1 MCALR
6 VSFIVRFFT
15 SLNLPTPADP
25 SLHSSSHSAGEQ
37 ALHLPNFHFTPRRH
51 NAHVC
56 DHGRARSP
64 PSPQSRL
71 RPSKMECSSH
81 PIRGE
86 ITSALTPPHHR
97 RMSPISTLGK
107 TTKEP
112 LSGEEHR
119 DADTPRSSNRGW
131 PPRHPKTPHPI
142 RRRVTGE
149 RIPPPRT
156 GEG

>member
-1 MCALR
+1 MCALQ

-15 SLNLPTPADP
+15 SLNQPTPAEP

-37 ALHLPNFHFTPRRH
+37 ALHPPNFHFTPRRH
-51 NAHVC
+51 SARVS
-56 DHGRARSP
+56 DYGRGRSP
-64 PSPQSRL
+64 PSPQNRL
-71 RPSKMECSSH
+71 RPSKMECSSR

-86 ITSALTPPHHR
+86 IASALTLPHHR
-97 RMSPISTLGK
+97 RMSPPSTLGK
-107 TTKEP
+107 TRKEP
-112 LSGEEHR
+112 LTGEEHR
-119 DADTPRSSNRGW
+119 DADTPPSSNRGW
-131 PPRHPKTPHPI
+131 TPRHPKMPRPF

>member
-1 MCALR
+1 MCAAG
-6 VSFIVRFFT
+6 FFYSQIFYIFKST
-15 SLNLPTPADP
+15 LSH
-25 SLHSSSHSAGEQ
+25 HSSSHSVGKQ
-37 ALHLPNFHFTPRRH
+37 ALHPPSFHITPRRY
-51 NAHVC
+51 NARVS
-56 DHGRARSP
+56 DYGRGRSP
-64 PSPQSRL
+64 PSPQSRVC
-71 RPSKMECSSH
+71 PSKMECSSR

-86 ITSALTPPHHR
+86 IASALTPPHHR
-97 RMSPISTLGK
+97 RMSPLSTLGK

-119 DADTPRSSNRGW
+119 DADTPPSSNRGW
-131 PPRHPKTPHPI
+131 PPRHLKTPHPI